1 MEGAKP
7 RNRGKTVNQQ
17 LILRD
22 IGAQKIQV
30 ALYDLSKIRGL
41 RAFRGYIPAARDA
54 GPGPIHASRRTPH
67 P

>member
-17 LILRD
+17 LIIWHID
-22 IGAQKIQV
+22 AQKSQ
-30 ALYDLSKIRGL
+30 AGSNDLSKIKGL
-41 RAFRGYIPAARDA
+41 RAFRGYKPAVWDA
-54 GPGPIHASRRTPH
+54 APGPIHASRRTPH